1 MDLIY
6 KESHGFYLN
15 KQMKWTFKSHEGF
28 FVPVIYNNKIQGL
41 RIHLDKEYKLKTT
54 DIWFSS
60 SKEYRGSNA
69 KNSIL
74 LLIPK
79 DIEKLE
85 LVTKENEGKEI
96 IIASEM
102 LLAYKAYKEWN
113 KITIGLPNTI
123 SAKEAERILSNIKI
137 KQANVYFDFH
147 TVFTDPSP
155 IYRNLLDKID
165 EDKINIKFIIKN
177 SDMEKL
183 DNENVAKVA

>member
-1 MDLIY
+1 
-6 KESHGFYLN
+6 
-15 KQMKWTFKSHEGF
+15 MKWTFKSHEGF
-28 FVPVIYNNKIQGL
+28 FVPVIYNDKIQGL
-41 RIHLDKEYKLKTT
+41 RIHLEKEYKLKTT

-79 DIEKLE
+79 DIKKLE

-123 SAKEAERILSNIKI
+123 SVKQAESILSDIKI
-137 KQANVYFDFH
+137 KQADVYFDFH
-147 TVFTDPSP
+147 TVYTDPSP
-155 IYRNLLDKID
+155 IYKNLLDNIN
-165 EDKINIKFIIKN
+165 EDKIDIKFILKN
-177 SDMEKL
+177 TDIQRI
-183 DNENVAKVA
+183 ENNNIAKVA